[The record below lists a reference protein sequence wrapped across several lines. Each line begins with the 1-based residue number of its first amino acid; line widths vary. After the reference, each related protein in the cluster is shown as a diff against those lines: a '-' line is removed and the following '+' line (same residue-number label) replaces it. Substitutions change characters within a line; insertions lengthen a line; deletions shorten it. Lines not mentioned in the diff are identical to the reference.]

1 MMEDMG
7 ITQIGLYGAIFLI
20 ITLICF
26 FLLSSP
32 VETILTSFEGITSSV
47 AQDELDSQ
55 FEITRLVM
63 TMFWAIFIS
72 LPATWIIIKVLGSQQ
87 TMFGG
92 GYRR

>member
-1 MMEDMG
+1 MMDEG
-7 ITQIGLYGAIFLI
+7 ITQIGLAGAIFFI
-20 ITLICF
+20 ITLVCF

-32 VETILTSFEGITSSV
+32 VETILTSFEGITSNV
-47 AQDELDSQ
+47 AQDELDAQ
-55 FEITRLVM
+55 FEITRIVM

-72 LPATWIIIKVLGSQQ
+72 LPATWIVIKVLGSQQ